1 MAVKIA
7 INGFGRIGR
16 LVARIALGRDDIELV
31 AINDLG
37 DAAANAHLFKYDS
50 IQGVYAGEVKVEED
64 YLLLNGKKVR
74 YLSNKDPEQ
83 LPWKELGVEIVV
95 ESSGAFRTR
104 EKIAKHLT
112 AGARKVVLTAPGK
125 GVDLTMV
132 MGVNHDKYRPEYDI
146 VSNASCTTN
155 CLAPVTKVLMDN
167 FGIVKG
173 LMNTIHSY
181 TNDQRILDLAHN
193 DLRRARAAAVSVV
206 PTSTGA
212 ASALGL
218 VIPEMEGKLD
228 GMATRVPTPDVSLV
242 DLTVELEKAATVAEI
257 NNAFKVAGETN
268 LKGILKYTEEPLV
281 SSDYRGDNNSA
292 IVDGL
297 LTMMVGDR
305 MAKVI
310 AWYDNEW
317 GYSVRVI
324 DVVTYIARFNKK
336 IDFISRGSR
345 HV

>member
-1 MAVKIA
+1 MAVKVA

-16 LVARIALGRDDIELV
+16 LVARIALGRDEIELV

-37 DAAANAHLFKYDS
+37 DARANAHLFKYDS
-50 IQGVYAGEVKVEED
+50 IHGVYAGEVKVEND
-64 YLLLNGKKVR
+64 YLLLDGQKIR

-104 EKIAKHLT
+104 EKAAKHLT
-112 AGARKVVLTAPGK
+112 AGARKVVITAPGK
-125 GVDLTMV
+125 GIDLTMV
-132 MGVNHDKYRPEYDI
+132 MGVNHDKYRPEYDV

-193 DLRRARAAAVSVV
+193 DLRRARAAAVSII

-218 VIPEMEGKLD
+218 VIPEMAGKLD

-257 NNAFKVAGETN
+257 NNAFKIASETN

-297 LTMMVGDR
+297 LTMMAGDR

-324 DVVTYIARFNKK
+324 DVLAYIAKQF
-336 IDFISRGSR
+336 
-345 HV
+345 

>member
-50 IQGVYAGEVKVEED
+50 IHGVYAGEVKVEED

-104 EKIAKHLT
+104 EKLAKHLS

-132 MGVNHDKYRPEYDI
+132 MGVNHDKYRPEYDV

-155 CLAPVTKVLMDN
+155 CLAPVTKVLLEN

-193 DLRRARAAAVSVV
+193 DLRRARAASLSIV

-281 SSDYRGDNNSA
+281 SSDYRGENNSA
-292 IVDGL
+292 VVDGL
-297 LTMMVGDR
+297 LTMVVGDR

-324 DVVTYIARFNKK
+324 DVVTYIARFN
-336 IDFISRGSR
+336 
-345 HV
+345 

>member
-50 IQGVYAGEVKVEED
+50 IHGVYAGEVKVEED

-104 EKIAKHLT
+104 EKLAKHLS

-132 MGVNHDKYRPEYDI
+132 MGVNHDQYRPEYDV

-155 CLAPVTKVLMDN
+155 CLAPVTKVLLDN

-173 LMNTIHSY
+173 LMNTIHYY

-193 DLRRARAAAVSVV
+193 DLRRARAASLSIV

-281 SSDYRGDNNSA
+281 SSDYRGENNSA
-292 IVDGL
+292 VVDGL
-297 LTMMVGDR
+297 LTMVVGDR

-324 DVVTYIARFNKK
+324 DVVAYIAKEF
-336 IDFISRGSR
+336 
-345 HV
+345 